1 MIRLDKSLYRT
12 IQKPHDGHEHTGDDT
27 QPRFQNGNGME
38 LSINN
43 PDEGL
48 IIGDKQPVPGT
59 VPFHPGV
66 VLTGSPGRRKIQVA
80 TGHHDRCFSG
90 ASIRL
95 MDCSTPCRP
104 RAGIKSLWPRFKI
117 GSLSR
122 GNTKSCSLRALA
134 SGFDG

>member
-1 MIRLDKSLYRT
+1 
-12 IQKPHDGHEHTGDDT
+12 
-27 QPRFQNGNGME
+27 ME

-66 VLTGSPGRRKIQVA
+66 VVTGSPGRRKIQVA

-95 MDCSTPCRP
+95 MDSSTLCRP
-104 RAGIKSLWPRFKI
+104 RAGIKSLWPRFRI

-134 SGFDG
+134 SGFDGWTIPCNCDRKHTWRRRARLSGRQAKVQV